1 MDPLS
6 PRASESAGVLL
17 GLDVK
22 AAIAEAAVNLGII
35 CTSCKQAMEGPGFEF
50 VSIRPEAREGRPTI
64 VIGRQFICARDEC
77 AAAREDA
84 HSRATAVRPAGGW
97 TAFYGE
103 EGKEG
108 GESGE

>member
-17 GLDVK
+17 GLDAK
-22 AAIAEAAVNLGII
+22 AAIAETAINLGII
-35 CTSCKQAMEGPGFEF
+35 CNSCKQAMEGAGFEF

-64 VIGRQFICARDEC
+64 VVGRQFICARKEC

-84 HSRATAVRPAGGW
+84 RTRATAVRPAGGW
-97 TAFYGE
+97 TAYYGE
-103 EGKEG
+103 EAKGG
-108 GESGE
+108 GEEDE